1 MKRSWFKYVV
11 VAILI
16 LNAIASITVNY
27 FTISLHPGTIRAA
40 LLLVFIAYIIFYDYP
55 KQYISVFIFFS
66 LLYYFFLT
74 LFSAGFIY
82 SFNLYL
88 KFLMGL
94 MMYPIGYRYINSLL
108 DLKLLLKGLFFSLLI
123 LNVDFLISNLFDL
136 GVSDYLEDSVL
147 FGIAGVNITKS
158 MVPIILTFPLY
169 SFITTDNSQKKVF
182 FLLLVL
188 MSASLVFIGL
198 KRTAISSLVLGYS
211 LLLYFNPKSGPYKKY
226 IVIVLFF
233 VALLLPSLNDIFQER
248 LDARQEQGSF
258 DVEVISEKE
267 GRVREIQQVL
277 SAFEQGSII
286 YKFFGRDIFYDRQ
299 FFQQDRMLH
308 IDYFIMLSG
317 SGLVGLTLF
326 VLIYF
331 LILYD
336 NIKYRIYIK
345 HNHIVKLLTSLGIAL
360 VMVSL
365 ILSVAGSVYAILT
378 RSIIFVLLGAIAGNL
393 KTISLQQAAI
403 KHDRNRFS

>member
-1 MKRSWFKYVV
+1 
-11 VAILI
+11 
-16 LNAIASITVNY
+16 
-27 FTISLHPGTIRAA
+27 
-40 LLLVFIAYIIFYDYP
+40 
-55 KQYISVFIFFS
+55 
-66 LLYYFFLT
+66 
-74 LFSAGFIY
+74 
-82 SFNLYL
+82 
-88 KFLMGL
+88 
-94 MMYPIGYRYINSLL
+94 MYPIGYRYINSLL